1 MRAILKRPA
10 ARVLGGLALVA
21 LLAQGCILEKKSI
34 IDVYEAI
41 IGVPQGT
48 TALIS
53 RMDFGMQYCIQPGTV
68 IIDVK
73 LKPNTTASS
82 LLITAAVVPLIG
94 SNTVFSFDLQPTGK
108 KYKGDES
115 IGSLCLNPGDRIEW
129 RVTPIGGD
137 IPDFAEM
144 KSKLKYKA
152 FKNPPPA

>member
-21 LLAQGCILEKKSI
+21 LLAQGCILEKKTI

-53 RMDFGMQYCIQPGTV
+53 RMDFGTTYCIQPGTV

-82 LLITAAVVPLIG
+82 LLITAAVVPL
-94 SNTVFSFDLQPTGK
+94 SATSCQTSEVAAESVFGVSHGA
-108 KYKGDES
+108 S
-115 IGSLCLNPGDRIEW
+115 
-129 RVTPIGGD
+129 V
-137 IPDFAEM
+137 
-144 KSKLKYKA
+144 
-152 FKNPPPA
+152 